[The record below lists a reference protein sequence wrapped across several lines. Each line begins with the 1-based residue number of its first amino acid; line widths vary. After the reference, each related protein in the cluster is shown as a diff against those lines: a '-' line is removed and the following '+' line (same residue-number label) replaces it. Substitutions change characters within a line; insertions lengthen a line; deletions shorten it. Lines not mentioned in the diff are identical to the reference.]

1 MGGQPADGKVPDS
14 TDRLGAVTRIV
25 SRSAAAQIADQIVE
39 AIKDERLRA
48 GDRLPPERDQAE
60 RFGVSRPTIREAL
73 AALEL
78 AGMVQSHQG
87 RGTVVVASASRAAS
101 WGLAV
106 LPPQVFEARLAIEP
120 QLATLAAEKRF
131 PEDIAHLREAL
142 ANLEDE
148 YSRTGAY
155 QSDLPVH
162 LAIARA
168 ARNPIL
174 QHALETALAH
184 TETELW
190 VDLRRRALVSQ
201 QTREGHIKEARQ
213 VVRYIENGRA
223 KEAADVWRRHLV
235 YYRDEMLGLGKA
247 AGKTGR

>member
-1 MGGQPADGKVPDS
+1 MGSEPGGANLPE
-14 TDRLGAVTRIV
+14 TDKLGAVTRV
-25 SRSAAAQIADQIVE
+25 VNRSAAAQIADQIVE

-87 RGTVVVASASRAAS
+87 RGTVVVASASRAAT

-120 QLATLAAEKRF
+120 QLAALAAEKRF
-131 PEDIAHLREAL
+131 PEDIAHLRDVL
-142 ANLEDE
+142 ADLEDE
-148 YSRTGAY
+148 YARTGAY
-155 QSDLPVH
+155 ESDLPVH

-174 QHALETALAH
+174 HHALESALAH

-190 VDLRRRALVSQ
+190 TDLRRRALVAQ
-201 QTREGHIKEARQ
+201 QTREGHIKESQQ
-213 VVRYIENGRA
+213 VVRYIEAGRS

-235 YYRDEMLGLGKA
+235 YYRDEMLRHGKA
-247 AGKTGR
+247 ANKAGS

>member
-1 MGGQPADGKVPDS
+1 
-14 TDRLGAVTRIV
+14 VTRV
-25 SRSAAAQIADQIVE
+25 FNRSAAAQIADQIVI
-39 AIKDERLRA
+39 AIKEERLRA
-48 GDRLPPERDQAE
+48 GDRLPPEREQAE

-87 RGTVVVASASRAAS
+87 RGTVVVASASRAAT

-120 QLATLAAEKRF
+120 QLAALAAEKRF
-131 PEDIAHLREAL
+131 PEDIAHLRAAL
-142 ANLEDE
+142 ADLEDAFA
-148 YSRTGAY
+148 RTSAY
-155 QSDLPVH
+155 DSDLPVH

-174 QHALETALAH
+174 QHALESALAH
-184 TETELW
+184 TETDLW
-190 VDLRRRALVSQ
+190 ADLRRRALVARQ
-201 QTREGHIKEARQ
+201 AREGHIKEAQQ
-213 VVRYIENGRA
+213 VVRYIEAGRA

-247 AGKTGR
+247 ASKAGT

>member
-1 MGGQPADGKVPDS
+1 MGGQPAEGQAPS
-14 TDRLGAVTRIV
+14 TNDRLGAVTRV
-25 SRSAAAQIADQIVE
+25 VNRSAAAQIADQIVV
-39 AIKDERLRA
+39 AIKEERLRA
-48 GDRLPPERDQAE
+48 GDRLPPEREQAE

-87 RGTVVVASASRAAS
+87 RGTIIVASASRAAT

-120 QLATLAAEKRF
+120 QLAALAAEKRF
-131 PEDIAHLREAL
+131 PEDVAHLREAL
-142 ANLEDE
+142 SAAPGRVRSHRGLRERPAGG
-148 YSRTGAY
+148 S
-155 QSDLPVH
+155 

-174 QHALETALAH
+174 QHALESALAH

-190 VDLRRRALVSQ
+190 VDLRRRALV
-201 QTREGHIKEARQ
+201 
-213 VVRYIENGRA
+213 
-223 KEAADVWRRHLV
+223 AAP
-235 YYRDEMLGLGKA
+235 GA
-247 AGKTGR
+247 